1 MIRRVSIMLV
11 GIVAALASTA
21 VPAQASYSDCTDGIE
36 LVCIWT
42 STGGDGTRYSLHG
55 VSGFCTNI
63 TAGDN
68 TADSFMNNR
77 SSKHVQ
83 FYQLPD
89 CQGYVLCRQGS
100 NGWINCPGSLDN
112 PFPAG
117 LTGDFLRTSAPGG
130 GGGETNHRNK
140 ASSVFFNTG

>member
-1 MIRRVSIMLV
+1 MIKRLAVILATFGV
-11 GIVAALASTA
+11 LLGVAAT
-21 VPAQASYSDCTDGIE
+21 PAQASYSDCTDGID

-42 STGGDGTRYSLHG
+42 STGGDGTKYSFHG

-68 TADSFMNNR
+68 TADSFLNNR

-100 NGWINCPGSLDN
+100 NGWINCPGSLDD
-112 PFPAG
+112 PIAAG
-117 LTGDFLRTSAPGG
+117 VSGNFLLTDAPGG
-130 GGGETNHRNK
+130 GGGQLNHRNK
-140 ASSVFFNTG
+140 ASSIFFNTG

>member
-1 MIRRVSIMLV
+1 MKRRILV
-11 GIVAALASTA
+11 VFTALGLLLGVGATA
-21 VPAQASYSDCTDGIE
+21 AQASYSDCTDGAE
-36 LVCIWT
+36 LVCMWT
-42 STGGDGTRYSLHG
+42 STGGDGTRYSVAG
-55 VSGFCTNI
+55 VSGFCSNI

-83 FYQLPD
+83 FYQLSN

-112 PFPAG
+112 PLPAG
-117 LTGDFLRTSAPGG
+117 TTGDFLRTNAPGG
-130 GGGETNHRNK
+130 GEINHRNK